1 MNKLAKI
8 LMVIALAA
16 PLSVA
21 AASVQ
26 AQTVRHHKVMTVA
39 AVPTQAKA
47 SKIHHVK
54 HHAGHKAHAKKHT
67 HAGVKHAK

>member
-1 MNKLAKI
+1 MNKLAKV

-21 AASVQ
+21 AAAQ

-39 AVPTQAKA
+39 AVPATQAKA